1 MMPSVLAVAA
11 VAALQMLRAPSAAPV
26 VAVLMLMAPPAAHT
40 PMATVSLSPE
50 QPQVDLEE
58 GVAVR
63 RRGAEE
69 EMHLSVAVV
78 ATLFQVLT
86 TLIGEEP
93 ESVVGVA
100 AADE

>member
-1 MMPSVLAVAA
+1 MTPFVLAVAA
-11 VAALQMLRAPSAAPV
+11 AALQMWRAPSAAPV

-63 RRGAEE
+63 RGAEE

-78 ATLFQVLT
+78 ATLFQVLI

-100 AADE
+100 ADE